1 MTKRIQ
7 WLDSLRVYA
16 FALVVIY
23 HLGSS
28 FLPAG
33 FFGVN
38 LFFAL
43 SGFLITGKFLDAVL
57 KEEKES
63 FWTFLKKRGGRLLP
77 GLVLMFLVTSL
88 FLLVASPDLRVDY
101 FRQFA
106 GASGFMTNW
115 YEIRSGG
122 SYEAQF
128 IPHIYVHTWT
138 LAIEMHFYFLWG
150 GALYLIA
157 RRAKSREGRRKS
169 RPAKDQVQ
177 VRLSVLVLSLAFFV
191 LPHILMI
198 AGSFLGWSTSFLYF
212 SDFTRMSPFFAGA
225 LMACLTGMESV
236 APPVRKLADD
246 LSKGISWAL
255 FLVPLV
261 LMAVLSFNLS
271 YEDPST
277 YRWGFLMVD
286 LLCFLAL
293 GGCRILDLQYD
304 AWKEIP
310 PIHYLA
316 QASYGFYLFHWPI
329 YVALS
334 TTPLPGGLTIFLT
347 LVLASLLAWLNLN
360 LWEPLVLSRK
370 LARVFQKEKRR
381 ITNGAFILAI
391 LGVILVFVQ
400 GMTAPPLLSLD
411 NQLWSSSLNQELDQ
425 VVDEGEKVKE
435 MIAQEK
441 LAEQQR
447 KEEEAML
454 KKARAEG
461 FTMVG
466 DSVTLGMR
474 KEILKAFPKAQV
486 NGKVSRFLHQGP
498 DILRS
503 MAKSGHLKEMVVIGL
518 GNNVYP
524 SFKKSC
530 AEIID
535 LLPSGSRIIFISPYQ
550 RDANKMSDVIKYANY
565 LPELEKEYPFVTIA
579 DWNQAARAH
588 PDFFKG
594 TDGVHFYAH
603 KDGIPLY
610 INTLKEAIAKAYKK
624 PAKP

>member
-7 WLDSLRVYA
+7 WLDSLRVFA
-16 FALVVIY
+16 FVLVVIY
-23 HLGSS
+23 HLRSS

-43 SGFLITGKFLDAVL
+43 SGFLITGKFLDRIL

-63 FWTFLKKRGGRLLP
+63 FWTFLKKRGGRLFP
-77 GLVLMFLVTSL
+77 GLVFMLLITGF
-88 FLLVASPDLRVDY
+88 FLLMASPDLRVDY
-101 FRQFA
+101 SRQFA
-106 GASGFMTNW
+106 GAMGFMTNW
-115 YEIRSGG
+115 YEILSGG

-138 LAIEMHFYFLWG
+138 LAIEMHFYLLWG
-150 GALYLIA
+150 GILYFIA
-157 RRAKSREGRRKS
+157 GKTGAGMRQRESNPVKH
-169 RPAKDQVQ
+169 QVQ
-177 VRLSVLVLSLAFFV
+177 VRMGVFILSLIFFF

-198 AGSFLGWSTSFLYF
+198 MGSIVGWSTSFLYF
-212 SDFTRMSPFFAGA
+212 SDLTRMSPFFAGS

-236 APPVRKLADD
+236 AYPARKLADN
-246 LSKGISWAL
+246 LSKALAWAV
-255 FLVPLV
+255 FIVPLA
-261 LMAVLSFNLS
+261 LLAILSFNLS

-277 YRWGFLMVD
+277 YRWGFLLVD
-286 LLCFLAL
+286 VFCFLAL
-293 GGCRILDLQYD
+293 GGCRLLDLQYD
-304 AWKEIP
+304 RWKEP
-310 PIHYLA
+310 ALIHYLA
-316 QASYGFYLFHWPI
+316 QSSYGFYLFHWPI

-334 TTPLPGGLTIFLT
+334 TTPLPLGVSILLT
-347 LVLASLLAWLNLN
+347 LILASLFAWLNLY
-360 LWEPLVLSRK
+360 LWEPLLLGKKMPRI
-370 LARVFQKEKRR
+370 FQQEKRK
-381 ITNGAFILAI
+381 ITNGAFVASLVGLILI
-391 LGVILVFVQ
+391 IVQ
-400 GMTAPPLLSLD
+400 GVTAPPLLSLE

-435 MIAQEK
+435 IIAQEK

-503 MAKSGHLKEMVVIGL
+503 LAKSGHLKDMVVIGL

-524 SFKKSC
+524 SFKKTC

-535 LLPSGSRIIFISPYQ
+535 LLPSGSRLIFISPYQ
-550 RDANKMSDVIKYANY
+550 RDANKNSDVIKYANY
-565 LPELEKEYPFVTIA
+565 LPQLEKDYPFVTIA
-579 DWNQAARAH
+579 DWNRAAKDH

-624 PAKP
+624 PAKS